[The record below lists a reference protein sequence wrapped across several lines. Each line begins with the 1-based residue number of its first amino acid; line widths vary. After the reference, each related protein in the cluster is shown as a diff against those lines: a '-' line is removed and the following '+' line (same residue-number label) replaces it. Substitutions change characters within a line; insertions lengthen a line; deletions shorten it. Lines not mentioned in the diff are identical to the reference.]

1 MLMFNNLSDDEQL
14 IARHLVKVLRERK
27 GKPISYGE
35 FARYIH
41 DSAEG
46 EVQVS
51 SHGKGLRI
59 HWRALGKPLG
69 HIADACSAQGYPLL
83 PSIVVYKNK
92 KYSGDGFYEKNNA
105 AKGITRTEP
114 YTTNEKEELSNK
126 ERRLCLERF
135 VS

>member
-1 MLMFNNLSDDEQL
+1 MLVFNSLSDDEQL
-14 IARHLVKVLRERK
+14 IAQHLVNVLRERK
-27 GKPISYGE
+27 GEPISYGE
-35 FARYIH
+35 FAHYIH
-41 DSAEG
+41 DSAE
-46 EVQVS
+46 EKVQVS

-69 HIADACSAQGYPLL
+69 HIA
-83 PSIVVYKNK
+83 YKNK
-92 KYSGDGFYEKNNA
+92 KYSGDGFYEKYNA

>member
-1 MLMFNNLSDDEQL
+1 MFNNLSNDEQL
-14 IARHLVKVLRERK
+14 IARHLVNVLRERK
-27 GKPISYGE
+27 GKPISYGK
-35 FARYIH
+35 FAHYIH
-41 DSAEG
+41 DNEEKG
-46 EVQVS
+46 VEVS

-92 KYSGDGFYEKNNA
+92 KYSGDGFYEKYNA
-105 AKGITRTEP
+105 AKDIARTEP
-114 YTTNEKEELSNK
+114 YATDEKEELSDI

-135 VS
+135 VC

>member
-1 MLMFNNLSDDEQL
+1 MFNNLSDDEQL
-14 IARHLVKVLRERK
+14 IAQYLVNVLVERK
-27 GKPISYGE
+27 GEPISYGE

-41 DSAEG
+41 DG
-46 EVQVS
+46 EEKGVKVS

-83 PSIVVYKNK
+83 SSIVVYKSK
-92 KYSGDGFYEKNNA
+92 KYSGDGFYEKYNA
-105 AKGITRTEP
+105 AKGITRARP
-114 YTTNEKEELSNK
+114 YSVNEKEELSDK

-135 VS
+135 VC